1 MSPGRMHHPPISPA
15 PAHLGAL
22 PPHHARLAA
31 HVGQSDSPFT
41 ENSQQLEAQP
51 SEDDGMAVM
60 RVAQRRAE
68 QQQQQQ
74 RRQQQLYAQEQQQ
87 QQMQQQQVQQ
97 QQMQQQRMQQA
108 QMQRQQQEQQYEQQ
122 QRQQQYP
129 QEQQQQQQQQQMQQ
143 QQMQQQQ
150 QQQQMQQQQQQQQYD
165 SYSGQKQFGRPQP
178 DWSRLDETPTNPS
191 GLAARSPDNEVD
203 PRRSRR
209 APPTD
214 ANPRERAAGA
224 ERERISDSRE
234 FAEKSGEHQLGRKD
248 RADLGAHLDAIL
260 DERDAVSQQALQGAV
275 ARQQRQASRYADLA
289 DSGAAGARIG
299 GAKPGYPG
307 EAAPRRP
314 PMAPPGSDE
323 NSVGSL
329 IGHNAPAPVVRPSPA
344 TNAAPYGDTTDLLV
358 WGGAPRAGGGPPPK
372 RRSDAGPNPT
382 PSPIAWGA
390 ESSHLSSHPLDS
402 PPKRARGAVPSLLAW
417 DAEPKGGT
425 LTQSPCAASS
435 LPSPLPS
442 PGGSMASRIAQRRR
456 EVAQER
462 ERERERQYSDRSS
475 PRPSGPPSPR
485 PEMAPRSEM
494 TRMVPAAP
502 EDRLAARM
510 ARMQQVH
517 QPAPFGAAPF
527 GAPAHLEAARHRQ
540 ETPPPYEHAP
550 PQALALPPRVP
561 RLATRG
567 SKTEHAHDRGVLA
580 VLN

>member
-1 MSPGRMHHPPISPA
+1 M
-15 PAHLGAL
+15 
-22 PPHHARLAA
+22 
-31 HVGQSDSPFT
+31 
-41 ENSQQLEAQP
+41 
-51 SEDDGMAVM
+51 
-60 RVAQRRAE
+60 
-68 QQQQQQ
+68 
-74 RRQQQLYAQEQQQ
+74 QQ
-87 QQMQQQQVQQ
+87 QQMQQQQMQQ
-97 QQMQQQRMQQA
+97 QQMQQQ

-122 QRQQQYP
+122 QQRQQYA
-129 QEQQQQQQQQQMQQ
+129 QEQQQQQQR
-143 QQMQQQQ
+143 QQQQ
-150 QQQQMQQQQQQQQYD
+150 QQHD
-165 SYSGQKQFGRPQP
+165 SYSGQKQFERPQP
-178 DWSRLDETPTNPS
+178 DWSLLAETPTNPS
-191 GLAARSPDNEVD
+191 GLAARNPDNEVD

-209 APPTD
+209 APPAD
-214 ANPRERAAGA
+214 SNPHERAAGA

-260 DERDAVSQQALQGAV
+260 GERDAVSQQALQGAV

-307 EAAPRRP
+307 EAPSRRP

-329 IGHNAPAPVVRPSPA
+329 IGHNAPAPVMRPPPA
-344 TNAAPYGDTTDLLV
+344 TSAAPYGDTTNLLV
-358 WGGAPRAGGGPPPK
+358 WGGAPRAGGGPSPK
-372 RRSDAGPNPT
+372 RRSDAGPSPA

-390 ESSHLSSHPLDS
+390 ESNHLSTHPLDS
-402 PPKRARGAVPSLLAW
+402 SPKRARAAVPSLLSW

-425 LTQSPCAASS
+425 LTQSPCAMLQPAAAASP

-475 PRPSGPPSPR
+475 PRPSCPPSPR
-485 PEMAPRSEM
+485 PEMAPQSGM
-494 TRMVPAAP
+494 MASMVPVAP

-517 QPAPFGAAPF
+517 QPASF
-527 GAPAHLEAARHRQ
+527 GAPAHLEAARQRQ

-550 PQALALPPRVP
+550 PQALALPPRIP

-567 SKTEHAHDRGVLA
+567 TKTEHAHERGVLA

>member
-1 MSPGRMHHPPISPA
+1 
-15 PAHLGAL
+15 
-22 PPHHARLAA
+22 
-31 HVGQSDSPFT
+31 
-41 ENSQQLEAQP
+41 
-51 SEDDGMAVM
+51 
-60 RVAQRRAE
+60 
-68 QQQQQQ
+68 
-74 RRQQQLYAQEQQQ
+74 
-87 QQMQQQQVQQ
+87 
-97 QQMQQQRMQQA
+97 
-108 QMQRQQQEQQYEQQ
+108 
-122 QRQQQYP
+122 
-129 QEQQQQQQQQQMQQ
+129 
-143 QQMQQQQ
+143 
-150 QQQQMQQQQQQQQYD
+150 
-165 SYSGQKQFGRPQP
+165 
-178 DWSRLDETPTNPS
+178 
-191 GLAARSPDNEVD
+191 
-203 PRRSRR
+203 
-209 APPTD
+209 
-214 ANPRERAAGA
+214 
-224 ERERISDSRE
+224 
-234 FAEKSGEHQLGRKD
+234 
-248 RADLGAHLDAIL
+248 
-260 DERDAVSQQALQGAV
+260 
-275 ARQQRQASRYADLA
+275 
-289 DSGAAGARIG
+289 
-299 GAKPGYPG
+299 
-307 EAAPRRP
+307 
-314 PMAPPGSDE
+314 
-323 NSVGSL
+323 
-329 IGHNAPAPVVRPSPA
+329 
-344 TNAAPYGDTTDLLV
+344 
-358 WGGAPRAGGGPPPK
+358 
-372 RRSDAGPNPT
+372 PT

-390 ESSHLSSHPLDS
+390 ESSHLSSRPLDS

-527 GAPAHLEAARHRQ
+527 GAPAHLEAARQRQ